1 VKRRLTVG
9 AALAAGALATLPAA
23 APAATQTVFAQDS
36 GGQLVW
42 NPAALSIRIGDT
54 VEWSM
59 AQATG
64 THDLWVVPPGVD
76 VHDTANQEA
85 YPVKFPGDAPYS
97 RRFETAGDWFYYCSL
112 HGGREPGGMNGTIAV
127 AGSGTGPSGGAPGR
141 PVSNAP
147 APALN
152 DWTAPATLE
161 EGDNTAPLL
170 TAVAVKRAGRGA
182 RVSFTVSEP
191 GSVSI
196 RLARKGR
203 TVKAKRV
210 RVAAAG
216 TQTVLVRAAKR
227 LKAGRYAVRV
237 RAADAAANESR
248 PARLELTIKR

>member
-1 VKRRLTVG
+1 VKRQLTVG
-9 AALAAGALATLPAA
+9 AALAAGALATLPAT

-36 GGQLVW
+36 GGQLIW
-42 NPAALSIRIGDT
+42 NPSALSIRLGDT

-76 VHDTANQEA
+76 PHDTANQES

-97 RRFETAGDWFYYCSL
+97 RKFEASGDWFYYCSL

-127 AGSGTGPSGGAPGR
+127 AAPGTNPSGGAPGR

-152 DWTAPATLE
+152 DWTALSALE
-161 EGDNTAPLL
+161 EGDNTAPQL
-170 TAVAVKRAGRGA
+170 TAVAVRRAGKGA

-191 GSVSI
+191 GSVTI

-203 TVKAKRV
+203 TVRSKRV

-216 TQTVLVRAAKR
+216 TRTVLVRDAKR
-227 LKAGRYAVRV
+227 LKAGRYVVRV
-237 RAADAAANESR
+237 HAADAADNESR
-248 PARLELTIKR
+248 PARLQLTIKR